1 MIVLKKALSVV
12 LAVIL
17 TVPFLSLVSGALNE
31 KTLYADMPAE
41 WAVSYDPRTDVS
53 DLVRESENK
62 ALPFLSD
69 GADTPYTF
77 YTFLNSNQ
85 KAVYNALKEKMFES
99 SVEVTLPSPLTWS
112 GTDTSVP
119 SDIKSALSEAVS
131 GGISA
136 LCDDFPMIFWINGY
150 SISYGY
156 SYRYGDSGYIF
167 TITSVTVKPRINTN
181 AYADMNKVKQD
192 YNDMAAVVAD
202 VEIKGATRYEKVKF
216 IHDFICKRVEYDENF
231 EIPTAHE
238 PTSVFLSPYK
248 TVCEGYSEA
257 FKILCDKADIPCVIA
272 VGTSNGGG
280 HAWNYVKM
288 EDGKW
293 YGVDCTFDD
302 QGSIL
307 YDYFLVGTASGN
319 KYFNASE
326 TFGSSHTETGKRYSG
341 SFTLTYPTVSENA
354 YSPVVPGINSGATVN
369 EKSKLLYITN
379 GASVNS
385 AVYMQSG
392 YSFVSGGNKTGSLFT
407 VKNTSSGAS
416 TGYTVIMRGDVVPSG
431 KVDGTDFDAVIKHS
445 VEEQKLENGS
455 NEYLAADVNGDG
467 VVDLFDAAE
476 IDLIKAGKAS

>member
-1 MIVLKKALSVV
+1 MVFAIVL
-12 LAVIL
+12 
-17 TVPFLSLVSGALNE
+17 TMPFLSLLSGAMTE
-31 KTLYADMPAE
+31 KTLYADMPVE
-41 WAVSYDPRTDVS
+41 WAVSYDPRTDAS
-53 DLVRESENK
+53 DLVPESDNK
-62 ALPFLSD
+62 ALPFFSD

-85 KAVYNALKEKMFES
+85 RAVYNTVKEKLFES
-99 SVEVTLPSPLTWS
+99 SIDVALPSPLTWD
-112 GTDTSVP
+112 GTSTSVP
-119 SDIKSALSEAVS
+119 SNIKSALSDAVT
-131 GGISA
+131 GGLSA
-136 LCDDFPMIFWINGY
+136 LCDDYPMIFWINGY

-156 SYRYGDSGYIF
+156 SYYQTSSGYHF
-167 TITSVTVKPRINTN
+167 TISSVTVKPRINTN

-192 YNDMAAVVAD
+192 YNDMAAVVD
-202 VEIKGATRYEKVKF
+202 SVEIKAATRYEKVKF
-216 IHDFICKRVEYDENF
+216 IHDFICKRVEYDEKF

-238 PTSVFLSPYK
+238 PTSVFLTPYK
-248 TVCEGYSEA
+248 TVCEGYSES
-257 FKILCDKADIPCVIA
+257 FKILCDKAGIPCVIA
-272 VGTSNGGG
+272 VGNSNGGG

-302 QGSIL
+302 QGNVL

-319 KYFNASE
+319 RYFGASE
-326 TFGSSHTETGKRYSG
+326 TFGSSHTETGKRYGG

-354 YSPVVPGINSGATVN
+354 YSPIVPEINSGATVN

-392 YSFVSGGNKTGSLFT
+392 YSFASGGNKTGSIFT
-407 VKNTSSGAS
+407 VSNTSLGTS

-431 KVDGTDFDAVIKHS
+431 YVDGSDFDAVVKHS
-445 VEEQKLENGS
+445 VEDKKLGDGS
-455 NEYLAADVNGDG
+455 SEYLAADVNGDG

>member
-1 MIVLKKALSVV
+1 MRKALSMVFAIV
-12 LAVIL
+12 L
-17 TVPFLSLVSGALNE
+17 TVPFLSLVSGAMTE
-31 KTLYADMPAE
+31 KTLYADTPVE
-41 WAVSYDPRTDVS
+41 WAVSYDPRTDAS
-53 DLVRESENK
+53 DLVPESDNK
-62 ALPFLSD
+62 ALPFFSD

-85 KAVYNALKEKMFES
+85 RGVYNTVKEKLFES
-99 SVEVTLPSPLTWS
+99 SIDVALPSPLTWD
-112 GTDTSVP
+112 GTSTSVP
-119 SDIKSALSEAVS
+119 SNIKSALSDAVT
-131 GGISA
+131 GGLSA
-136 LCDDFPMIFWINGY
+136 LCDDYPMIFWINGY

-156 SYRYGDSGYIF
+156 SYHQTSSGYHF
-167 TITSVTVKPRINTN
+167 TISSVTVKPRINTN

-192 YNDMAAVVAD
+192 YNDMAAVVD
-202 VEIKGATRYEKVKF
+202 SVEIKGATRYEKVKF
-216 IHDFICKRVEYDENF
+216 IHDFICKRVEYDEKF

-238 PTSVFLSPYK
+238 PTSVFLTPYK
-248 TVCEGYSEA
+248 TVCEGYSES
-257 FKILCDKADIPCVIA
+257 FKILCDKAGIPCVIA
-272 VGTSNGGG
+272 VGNSNGGG

-302 QGSIL
+302 QGDIL

-319 KYFNASE
+319 RYFGASE
-326 TFGSSHTETGKRYSG
+326 TFGSSHTETGKRYGG

-354 YSPVVPGINSGATVN
+354 YSPVVPEINSGATVN

-392 YSFVSGGNKTGSLFT
+392 YSFTSGGNKTGSIFT
-407 VKNTSSGAS
+407 VSNTSFGTS

-431 KVDGTDFDAVIKHS
+431 YVDGSDFDAVVKHS
-445 VEEQKLENGS
+445 VEDKKLGDGS
-455 NEYLAADVNGDG
+455 SEYLAADVNGDG